1 MVFRLS
7 HIILSMKKLLL
18 SLFFISLFASSF
30 AQERYNRDLIVKW
43 APGSLASG
51 KLTIAGE
58 YNFKKKHSVE
68 LVIGIPKEK
77 THHFEYDGNTSD
89 LGIKAFSA
97 LAGYRYYLG
106 RKDVSGFYV
115 EPYAKYLHHQA
126 SGVLIGTLNGE
137 TAMFETRTDYK
148 GIGVGAQLGVQFL
161 IAKKVSLDFFL
172 LGPEANSSKFST
184 IATDVASSIP
194 WTYVEASEAE
204 QDVKDVLKNIPLVGK
219 KIEVTVDQATKTVT
233 TRYSGFMPG
242 IRFGASIGIR
252 L

>member
-1 MVFRLS
+1 
-7 HIILSMKKLLL
+7 MKKLIL
-18 SLFFISLFASSF
+18 SLFFITLFASSF
-30 AQERYNRDLIVKW
+30 AQEERYNRDLIVKW

-68 LVIGIPKEK
+68 LIIGIPKAK
-77 THHFEYDGNTSD
+77 SHHLEYDGNTSD
-89 LGIKAFSA
+89 LSIKAFSA
-97 LAGYRYYLG
+97 LAGYRYYFG
-106 RKDVSGFYV
+106 KKDVSGFYV

-126 SGVLIGTLNGE
+126 SGVLIGNLNGE
-137 TAMFETRTDYK
+137 TAMFDTRTDYK

-161 IAKKVSLDFFL
+161 IAKKVSLDFFI
-172 LGPEANSSKFST
+172 LGPEANSSTFST
-184 IATDVASSIP
+184 TATDVASSIP

-204 QDVKDVLKNIPLVGK
+204 QDVKDVLKDIPLVGD
-219 KIEVTVDQATKTVT
+219 KIQVTVDQATKTVT

-242 IRFGASIGIR
+242 FRFGASIGIR